1 MPTKFLGVVARGC
14 AVVAVAALALVGCDR
29 GDTAGVT
36 HLTDISATLHGT
48 INSSEPA
55 TQTWFEYDT
64 HPEVIDGVLVFDGAP
79 GDADVHALVLPA

>member
-29 GDTAGVT
+29 GDTAVVT
-36 HLTDISATLHGT
+36 QLTDISATLHGT

-55 TQTWFEYDT
+55 TQTPPARSPISCSKT
-64 HPEVIDGVLVFDGAP
+64 PRP
-79 GDADVHALVLPA
+79 GGRA